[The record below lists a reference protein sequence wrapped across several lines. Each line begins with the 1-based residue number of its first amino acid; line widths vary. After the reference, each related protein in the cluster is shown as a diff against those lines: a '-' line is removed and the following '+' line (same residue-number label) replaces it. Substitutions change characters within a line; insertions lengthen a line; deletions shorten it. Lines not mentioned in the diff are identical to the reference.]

1 MAAESQANTPLTLP
15 VLPLDDEVVLPG
27 MVVPLDLN
35 ETDVRAAVEAAQ
47 AAAGPGGGKPQVLLM
62 LERIFQ
68 HISKHPGV
76 RWTTFEQI
84 ADDFAQRFPRHETK
98 PADPAA
104 GI

>member
-47 AAAGPGGGKPQVLLM
+47 AAAGPGGGKPQVLLVPRVDGTYAAVGV
-62 LERIFQ
+62 LATVEQVGRL
-68 HISKHPGV
+68 SDGDPGALV
-76 RWTTFEQI
+76 RG
-84 ADDFAQRFPRHETK
+84 RSRVR
-98 PADPAA
+98 
-104 GI
+104 